1 MDTRYASLVFVPH
14 PHRGRPHTLY
24 VRRSVLVSLA
34 LLMVLGIP
42 AAIWGAFEF
51 GHVWAEHRLNNYDQ
65 RVQQLRT
72 DNQELNNELA
82 QLRERMGK
90 LQGGQ
95 AMRSGEVKEL
105 RELVSRLQSKI
116 NELQNEVGFY
126 RNILDPEKATRDVTV
141 HDLQLEPLGGSS
153 RKYAYAF
160 KLVQGVAKKRA
171 MEGFARVAVVYLTP
185 QGEEQVIFFPEGSNY
200 RRRGMEA
207 DFRYFQEFSGVLEI
221 PEEAQPLRITVQLYS
236 PSGRRELLS
245 HRFPWD
251 ELVAA
256 QTNKEGSL

>member
-1 MDTRYASLVFVPH
+1 LDTRYASLVFVPH
-14 PHRGRPHTLY
+14 PHRGRPRTLY
-24 VRRSVLVSLA
+24 VRRGVLLSVA
-34 LLMVLGIP
+34 LLVLLGIP

-51 GHVWAEHRLNNYDQ
+51 GHVWAEHRLDTYGQ
-65 RVQQLRT
+65 RLESLRT
-72 DNQELNNELA
+72 DKRELSNKVAQLQDRMGELA
-82 QLRERMGK
+82 GSR
-90 LQGGQ
+90 

-105 RELVSRLQSKI
+105 RDLVSRLQSKI

-126 RNILDPEKATRDVTV
+126 RNILDPDKAHRDVTV

-153 RKYAYAF
+153 RKYAYSF

-171 MEGFARVAVVYLTP
+171 MEGFARVAIVYLTP
-185 QGEEQVIFFPEGSNY
+185 QGDERVVFFPEGSNY
-200 RRRGMEA
+200 RRRGLEA

-221 PEEAQPLRITVQLYS
+221 PENAQPLRITVQLYS

-256 QTNKEGSL
+256 QQNEEGSG